1 MWLKKKQEKK
11 RNTCKLLKINGEFNR
26 QQQKRTAKGLK
37 KTTTFFLKIV
47 K

>member
-37 KTTTFFLKIV
+37 KRPLFF
-47 K
+47 